1 MKSRPKAVAIPRVRQ
16 TVAWSPL
23 YYLRFN
29 PVPRGGRR
37 PGQDIERDRRSPVRT
52 QYQTAIKVDPA
63 ATAMGICDTALD
75 MVSPF
80 EAVVGFPPGGLV
92 LSR

>member
-1 MKSRPKAVAIPRVRQ
+1 MVCVD
-16 TVAWSPL
+16 PL

-29 PVPRGGRR
+29 RLLCGGRR
-37 PGQDIERDRRSPVRT
+37 PGQDSERDRFSLVRT
-52 QYQTAIKVDPA
+52 QYQTAIKVDAA

-80 EAVVGFPPGGLV
+80 ETVVGFPPGGLV
-92 LSR
+92 LAR